1 MQLEGTILVGEA
13 FEPVE
18 GRVGIA
24 DGEIVRIEE
33 EPVESDDVIL
43 PAFVN
48 AHTHIGDSIAKEA
61 GEGLS
66 LDELVAPPDGL
77 KHRLL
82 RSASR
87 EELVAA
93 MARTLRY
100 MESTGTGTFLD
111 FREGGVEGVAALR
124 DAVAGEGVGFGER
137 EIDPVVLGRDDPDV
151 LSVADGYGASGAR
164 DGDFDAVREETRTAG
179 KLFGIHAGERDAD
192 DIDPAMDLD
201 PEFLVHMVHAEPT
214 HLERLANRDT
224 PVVVCPRSNLVTNV
238 GVPPIRD
245 LADCTTVA
253 LGTDNVMLDSPSM
266 FREMEFAAKLADL
279 PARDVLR
286 MATVNGA
293 EIAGLNRGVVR
304 PGADADLLVL
314 DGDADNLAGAC
325 DIVRA
330 IVRRAGAADVS
341 RVLIGGDEV
350 GGNGGDEVGD
360 DGSDKTGSDQGDSSG
375 D

>member
-1 MQLEGTILVGEA
+1 MHLEGTVLVGRD

-18 GRVGIA
+18 GRVVVA

-33 EPVESDDVIL
+33 ESVESDAVIL

-82 RSASR
+82 RDADR
-87 EELVAA
+87 EEKVAA

-100 MESTGTGTFLD
+100 MEATGTGTFLE
-111 FREGGVEGVAALR
+111 FREGGVEGVNALR
-124 DAVAGEGVGFGER
+124 DALAGDGVPFGER
-137 EIDPVVLGRDDPDV
+137 AIESVVFGRDDPDV

-164 DGDFDAVREETRTAG
+164 DADFDAVRAAAREVG
-179 KLFGIHAGERDAD
+179 KPFGIHAGERDAD
-192 DIDPAMDLD
+192 DINAAMDLD
-201 PEFLVHMVHAEPT
+201 PDLLVHMVHAEAI
-214 HLERLANRDT
+214 HLERLDDRGT

-238 GVPPIRD
+238 GVPPIRE
-245 LADCTTVA
+245 LAERTTVA
-253 LGTDNVMLDSPSM
+253 LGTDNVMTDSPSM
-266 FREMEFAAKLADL
+266 FREMEFAAKLSDL
-279 PARDVLR
+279 PAREILR

-293 EIAGLNRGVVR
+293 EIAGLDRGVIE

-314 DGDADNLAGAC
+314 DGDSDNLAGAR
-325 DIVRA
+325 DLVRA
-330 IVRRAGAADVS
+330 VVRRAGQADVS
-341 RVLIGGDEV
+341 RVVLGGEPV
-350 GGNGGDEVGD
+350 VPRGD
-360 DGSDKTGSDQGDSSG
+360 
-375 D
+375 

>member
-1 MQLEGTILVGEA
+1 MHLEGTVLVGPE

-18 GRVGIA
+18 GRVVVD
-24 DGEIVRIEE
+24 DGEIARIEE
-33 EPVESDDVIL
+33 ESVESDDVIC

-82 RSASR
+82 REAGR
-87 EELVAA
+87 EAKVAA
-93 MARTLRY
+93 MARSLRY
-100 MESTGTGTFLD
+100 MESTGTGTFLE

-124 DAVAGEGVGFGER
+124 DAVAGEGVDFGER
-137 EIDPVVLGRDDPDV
+137 AIEPVAFGRDDPDV
-151 LSVADGYGASGAR
+151 LSVAEGYGASGAR
-164 DGDFDAVREETRTAG
+164 DADFDAVRSETRDAG

-192 DIDPAMDLD
+192 DINPAMDLEPD
-201 PEFLVHMVHAEPT
+201 FLVHMVHAEGI
-214 HLERLANRDT
+214 HLERLEDRGT

-245 LADCTTVA
+245 LAERTTVA

-266 FREMEFAAKLADL
+266 FREMEFAAKLSDL
-279 PARDVLR
+279 PAREILR

-293 EIAGLNRGVVR
+293 EIAGLSRGVID

-314 DGDADNLAGAC
+314 DGGSDNLAGAH
-325 DIVRA
+325 DLVRA

-341 RVLIGGDEV
+341 RVVIGGDAVDASE
-350 GGNGGDEVGD
+350 D
-360 DGSDKTGSDQGDSSG
+360 
-375 D
+375 

>member
-1 MQLEGTILVGEA
+1 MHLEGTVLTGPE

-18 GRVGIA
+18 GRVVVA
-24 DGEIVRIEE
+24 DGEIARIEE
-33 EPVESDDVIL
+33 GPVESDDVIL

-82 RSASR
+82 RESSR
-87 EELVAA
+87 GAKVAA

-100 MESTGTGTFLD
+100 MESTGTGTFLE

-124 DAVAGEGVGFGER
+124 DAVAGEGVDFGER
-137 EIDPVVLGRDDPDV
+137 AVEPVVFGRDDPEV

-164 DGDFDAVREETRTAG
+164 DADFDAVRSETREAG

-192 DIDPAMDLD
+192 DINAAMDLD
-201 PEFLVHMVHAEPT
+201 PDFLVHMVHADGI
-214 HLERLANRDT
+214 HLDRLEDRGT

-245 LADCTTVA
+245 LAERTTVA

-266 FREMEFAAKLADL
+266 FREMEFAAKLSDL
-279 PARDVLR
+279 PAEEILR

-293 EIAGLNRGVVR
+293 EIAGLNRGVIE

-314 DGDADNLAGAC
+314 DGDSDNLAGAR
-325 DIVRA
+325 DLVRA
-330 IVRRAGAADVS
+330 VVRRAGAADVS
-341 RVLIGGDEV
+341 RVVIGGDAV
-350 GGNGGDEVGD
+350 VAAD
-360 DGSDKTGSDQGDSSG
+360 D
-375 D
+375 

>member
-1 MQLEGTILVGEA
+1 MHLEGTILRGDD

-18 GRVGIA
+18 GRIVVA

-33 EPVESDDVIL
+33 REVDGDAVIL

-82 RSASR
+82 RSTSR
-87 EELVAA
+87 EEKVAA
-93 MARTLRY
+93 MARSLRY
-100 MESTGTGTFLD
+100 MESTGTGTFLE

-124 DAVAGEGVGFGER
+124 DAITGEGVDAGER
-137 EIDPVVLGRDDPDV
+137 AIDSVVFGRDDPDV

-164 DGDFDAVREETRTAG
+164 DADFDAVRAETRAAG

-192 DIDPAMDLD
+192 DINPAMDLD
-201 PEFLVHMVHAEPT
+201 PDFLVHMVHAAEI
-214 HLERLANRDT
+214 HLERLADRGT

-238 GVPPIRD
+238 GVPPIRE
-245 LADCTTVA
+245 LAERTTVA

-266 FREMEFAAKLADL
+266 FREMEFAAKLSDL
-279 PARDVLR
+279 PAREVLR

-293 EIAGLNRGVVR
+293 RIAGLNRGVVAEGR
-304 PGADADLLVL
+304 DADLLVL
-314 DGDADNLAGAC
+314 DGDSDNLAGAR
-325 DIVRA
+325 DLVRA

-341 RVLIGGDEV
+341 RVVIGGDV
-350 GGNGGDEVGD
+350 VV
-360 DGSDKTGSDQGDSSG
+360 SRSAVT
-375 D
+375 

>member
-1 MQLEGTILVGEA
+1 MHLEGTVLVGPD

-18 GRVGIA
+18 GRVVVA

-33 EPVESDDVIL
+33 TGVESDAVIL

-82 RSASR
+82 RDADR
-87 EELVAA
+87 EEKVAA
-93 MARTLRY
+93 MARTLRF
-100 MESTGTGTFLD
+100 MEATGTGTFLE

-124 DAVAGEGVGFGER
+124 DALAGEGVAFGER
-137 EIDPVVLGRDDPDV
+137 AIESVVFGRDDPDV

-164 DGDFDAVREETRTAG
+164 DADFGAVRAAARAAD
-179 KLFGIHAGERDAD
+179 KPFGIHAGERDAA
-192 DIDPAMDLD
+192 DINPAMDLEPD
-201 PEFLVHMVHAEPT
+201 FLVHMVHAEGI
-214 HLERLANRDT
+214 HLERLEDRGT

-238 GVPPIRD
+238 GVPPVRR
-245 LADCTTVA
+245 LTERTTVA
-253 LGTDNVMLDSPSM
+253 LGTDNVMTDSPSM
-266 FREMEFAAKLADL
+266 FREMEFAAKLSDL
-279 PARDVLR
+279 PAREILR

-304 PGADADLLVL
+304 KGADADLLVL
-314 DGDADNLAGAC
+314 DGDSDNLAGAR
-325 DIVRA
+325 DLVRA
-330 IVRRAGAADVS
+330 VVRRAGHADVS
-341 RVLIGGDEV
+341 RVVIGGEPV
-350 GGNGGDEVGD
+350 VPR
-360 DGSDKTGSDQGDSSG
+360 DG
-375 D
+375 

>member
-1 MQLEGTILVGEA
+1 MHLEGTVLTGPE

-18 GRVGIA
+18 GRVVVA
-24 DGEIVRIEE
+24 DGEIDRIEE
-33 EPVESDDVIL
+33 ESVDGDDVIL

-82 RSASR
+82 RESSR
-87 EELVAA
+87 GAKVAA
-93 MARTLRY
+93 MARSLRY
-100 MESTGTGTFLD
+100 MESTGTGTFLE

-124 DAVAGEGVGFGER
+124 DAVAGEGVDFGER
-137 EIDPVVLGRDDPDV
+137 AVEPVVFGRDDPDV

-164 DGDFDAVREETRTAG
+164 DADFDAVRSAAREAG

-192 DIDPAMDLD
+192 DINAAMDLD
-201 PEFLVHMVHAEPT
+201 PDFLVHMVHADGI
-214 HLERLANRDT
+214 HLDRLEDRGT

-245 LADCTTVA
+245 LAERTTVA

-266 FREMEFAAKLADL
+266 FREMEFAAKLSDL
-279 PARDVLR
+279 PAEEILR
-286 MATVNGA
+286 MATANGA
-293 EIAGLNRGVVR
+293 AIAGLNRGVIE

-314 DGDADNLAGAC
+314 DGDSDNLAGAR
-325 DIVRA
+325 DLVRA
-330 IVRRAGAADVS
+330 VVRRAGAADVS
-341 RVLIGGDEV
+341 RVVIGGDAV
-350 GGNGGDEVGD
+350 VAAD
-360 DGSDKTGSDQGDSSG
+360 D
-375 D
+375 

>member
-1 MQLEGTILVGEA
+1 MYLEGTVLVGRD

-18 GRVGIA
+18 GRVVVA
-24 DGEIVRIEE
+24 DGEIVRIEQE
-33 EPVESDDVIL
+33 SVESDDVIL

-82 RSASR
+82 RAADH
-87 EELVAA
+87 EEKVAA

-100 MESTGTGTFLD
+100 MESTGTGTFLE
-111 FREGGVEGVAALR
+111 FREGGVDGVAALR
-124 DAVAGEGVGFGER
+124 DALAGEGVEFGER
-137 EIDPVVLGRDDPDV
+137 AIESVVFGRDDSDV

-164 DGDFDAVREETRTAG
+164 DADFDAVRTETREAG

-192 DIDPAMDLD
+192 DINPAMDLD
-201 PEFLVHMVHAEPT
+201 PDFLVHMVHAEEI
-214 HLERLANRDT
+214 HLERLDDRGT

-238 GVPPIRD
+238 GVPSIRE
-245 LADCTTVA
+245 LAERTTVA
-253 LGTDNVMLDSPSM
+253 LGTDNVMTDSPSM
-266 FREMEFAAKLADL
+266 FREMEFAAKLSDL
-279 PARDVLR
+279 PAREILR

-293 EIAGLNRGVVR
+293 EIAGLNRGVVE

-314 DGDADNLAGAC
+314 DGDSDNLAGAR
-325 DIVRA
+325 DLVRA
-330 IVRRAGAADVS
+330 VVRRAGHADVS
-341 RVLIGGDEV
+341 RVVIGGKPV
-350 GGNGGDEVGD
+350 IPRD
-360 DGSDKTGSDQGDSSG
+360 D
-375 D
+375 